1 MSASRPDV
9 VILCGGQGTRLKSA
23 VPNIPKPMVD
33 IHGKPF
39 LEILIERLRHQ
50 QFSRFILC
58 TGYKG
63 DRIGSHFKKCE
74 GLSILISQEPKPL
87 GTAGALKH
95 SANLLEGDNIL
106 VMNGDSFCPS
116 LDYAAMAERHGRFG
130 GLATIAVADAGERY
144 DGGYIRV
151 DEKDRVLSFTEKAYQ
166 SNRYLSAGVYI
177 LKRSLLDRIPENTF
191 YSLEQDLFPRLP
203 SSFYAYPI
211 KGRVYDIG
219 TPERLEEFRR
229 FCLTS

>member
-1 MSASRPDV
+1 MMDV
-9 VILCGGQGTRLKSA
+9 AILCGGQGTRLQSA

-58 TGYKG
+58 TGYMG
-63 DRIGSHFKKCE
+63 DRIGRHFKKCE

-95 SANLLEGDNIL
+95 SANLLEGDSIL

-116 LDYAAMAERHGRFG
+116 LDYAAMAERHERFG
-130 GLATIAVADAGERY
+130 GLATIAVTAAGERH
-144 DGGYIRV
+144 DGGYISA
-151 DEKDRVLSFTEKAYQ
+151 DENGRVLSFAEKTYK
-166 SNRYLSAGVYI
+166 SDRYLSAGIYI
-177 LKRSLLDRIPENTF
+177 FDRSLLDRIPEGVF
-191 YSLEQDLFPRLP
+191 YSLEQDLFPRL
-203 SSFYAYPI
+203 SEGFYIYPAEG
-211 KGRVYDIG
+211 KVYDIG